1 VYRIGQT
8 KDVYIY
14 HLICKLENEKS
25 SFDDGLNKL
34 IMNKKSLS
42 EDTLIPTSSVTEKD
56 LTDIIF
62 EKEDTNNLDN
72 VDSMNPYEF
81 ENYIKEI
88 FKNKGYRST
97 LTEKVPSE
105 YGADV
110 IAIKDNEIIAI
121 QCKHSSNQNSFGRE
135 AMYQLHSEAKIYYK
149 ATRLIAITNSIFN
162 SNAMNLAK
170 VHGIEVIDRNSFQE
184 FLKD

>member
-1 VYRIGQT
+1 
-8 KDVYIY
+8 
-14 HLICKLENEKS
+14 
-25 SFDDGLNKL
+25 
-34 IMNKKSLS
+34 MS

-62 EKEDTNNLDN
+62 ENEDTNSLDYI
-72 VDSMNPYEF
+72 DSMNPYEF
-81 ENYIKEI
+81 ENYVKEV

-97 LTEKVPSE
+97 LTDKIPSE

-110 IAIKDNEIIAI
+110 IAIKDDEIIAI
-121 QCKHSSNQNSFGRE
+121 QCKHSSSQNSFGRE

-170 VHGIEVIDRNSFQE
+170 IHGIEVIDRNSFFE
-184 FLKD
+184 FWKKIL